1 MLWEWENGGA
11 RVYILDL
18 DGTLMPSAA
27 IDNECYWQAVFRVFD
42 KHGQLPDLHDFNH
55 VSDAG
60 ILREWCMRE
69 LGRPPY
75 AHETVQIKRLFGELL
90 QSAFALQPGLF
101 SPLPGVAEWL
111 AAIRG
116 SRHVLAGIATG
127 GWEHS
132 ARLKLKYSGLD
143 RFDLPLAS
151 SDDAIERTAIMRI
164 AAQRT
169 LGHQAADHAC
179 FTYVGDGA
187 WDVRAS
193 RELDWGF
200 IGIASGQRAV
210 QLRQAG
216 ANLVRENFCRN

>member
-1 MLWEWENGGA
+1 MLWEWENGAA

-18 DGTLMPSAA
+18 DGTLMPTAA
-27 IDNECYWQAVFRVFD
+27 IDNECYWQAVFGVFD
-42 KHGQLPDLHDFNH
+42 KHGQLPDLHDFKN
-55 VSDAG
+55 VSDGG
-60 ILREWCMRE
+60 ILHEWCMRE
-69 LGRPPY
+69 LGRP
-75 AHETVQIKRLFGELL
+75 ASAQETTQIKRLFGEFL
-90 QSAFALQPGLF
+90 QSAFALQPGHF
-101 SPLPGVAEWL
+101 SPLPGVDEWL
-111 AAIRG
+111 AAIRC

-169 LGHQAADHAC
+169 LGQQAVEDTF

-187 WDVRAS
+187 WDVAAS
-193 RELDWGF
+193 RALNWGF
-200 IGIASGQRAV
+200 IGIATGQQALR
-210 QLRQAG
+210 LRQAG
-216 ANLVRENFCRN
+216 ANLVQENFCRN